1 MRFHSSANS
10 CEALGSY
17 WQTSLSSDSTVFSF
31 CMQSALF
38 CFSLGSDFD
47 KFDLADLPENF
58 RSKQGK
64 EILFFFFFLH
74 STVFKLELIINVKG
88 AKLRA
93 MWFNLFSANTYF
105 WDKAKCHKKS
115 APFLN
120 EDYATLCNAFLA
132 LKKIW
137 RHNHCSF
144 GSVASLT
151 LSRKLH
157 SGKSQAETANCQSF
171 FFFFNCE
178 TGWFLLFWKKKS
190 REKLLKSLSLSRR
203 CNLIGVSVCAIWITV
218 LSTGW
223 VWFARTAARKQYV
236 KRGSFAPFICS
247 TFRTKQDNDRHFC
260 KYL

>member
-64 EILFFFFFLH
+64 EILFLFLH

-93 MWFNLFSANTYF
+93 MWFNLFSANTCF
-105 WDKAKCHKKS
+105 WDKAKSHKKS

-120 EDYATLCNAFLA
+120 EDYATLCNALLA

-171 FFFFNCE
+171 FF
-178 TGWFLLFWKKKS
+178 LF
-190 REKLLKSLSLSRR
+190 
-203 CNLIGVSVCAIWITV
+203 
-218 LSTGW
+218 
-223 VWFARTAARKQYV
+223 
-236 KRGSFAPFICS
+236 
-247 TFRTKQDNDRHFC
+247 
-260 KYL
+260 